1 MAAKEKALDDL
12 FEETLKDI
20 FYAENKIL
28 KALPKMAKA
37 AHSEELKAAFEKHL
51 KETEGQVSRLEKVFD
66 MIEVAPR
73 GKKCEAIEG
82 MIEEGAEIMKEFKG
96 APALDAGL
104 VSAAQAVEHYE
115 IARYGTLKRWAEQLG
130 LDEAAGLLEE
140 TLEEEKNTDQALT
153 DLAEATINEHAQAAE

>member
-51 KETEGQVSRLEKVFD
+51 KETEGQVSRLEKV
-66 MIEVAPR
+66 
-73 GKKCEAIEG
+73 
-82 MIEEGAEIMKEFKG
+82 
-96 APALDAGL
+96 
-104 VSAAQAVEHYE
+104 
-115 IARYGTLKRWAEQLG
+115 T
-130 LDEAAGLLEE
+130 
-140 TLEEEKNTDQALT
+140 
-153 DLAEATINEHAQAAE
+153 

>member
-12 FEETLKDI
+12 FEGALKDI

-73 GKKCEAIEG
+73 GKDAGAIE
-82 MIEEGAEIMKEFKG
+82 
-96 APALDAGL
+96 D
-104 VSAAQAVEHYE
+104 
-115 IARYGTLKRWAEQLG
+115 
-130 LDEAAGLLEE
+130 
-140 TLEEEKNTDQALT
+140 
-153 DLAEATINEHAQAAE
+153 